1 MKIIISESQLKQI
14 IESEEKKTKLYN
26 IPAEDFLENYQAIID
41 TYNRKNKYDGIE
53 LDGYLYLVG
62 HEVSELEKIFQ
73 HVVEVDGDIML
84 ELTNLKSLGR
94 LKKVSGNLN
103 LFGSQIE
110 DLGDLEEVGGYL
122 DLYNAN
128 LTSLNNLKKVGKDL
142 RLTSSLIQDLNNL
155 ESVGGELDLLRTSI
169 VSLGKLKTVGGNIR
183 LNDAQKLKK
192 LENLK
197 YIGLDGYFD
206 YSAIEDLGVLKKV
219 GGSLFL
225 QNSKIKSL
233 GNLESV
239 RMYLYIFGT
248 PIESLGELKSVGLT
262 FDLRFTRNL
271 ETLGNLE
278 YVGSDLR
285 THGSLISKFS
295 DEEILSKVKI
305 DGEIFR

>member
-26 IPAEDFLENYQAIID
+26 IPAEDFLENYQAFID

-103 LFGSQIE
+103 LLGFQIE
-110 DLGDLEEVGGYL
+110 D
-122 DLYNAN
+122 
-128 LTSLNNLKKVGKDL
+128 
-142 RLTSSLIQDLNNL
+142 
-155 ESVGGELDLLRTSI
+155 
-169 VSLGKLKTVGGNIR
+169 
-183 LNDAQKLKK
+183 
-192 LENLK
+192 
-197 YIGLDGYFD
+197 
-206 YSAIEDLGVLKKV
+206 
-219 GGSLFL
+219 
-225 QNSKIKSL
+225 L

-239 RMYLYIFGT
+239 RDYLYIFET
-248 PIESLGELKSVGLT
+248 PIESLGKLKSVGLT

-295 DEEILSKVKI
+295 KEEILSKVKI
-305 DGEIFR
+305 DGEILI